1 MRSIRTGVSETDSR
15 KDLLGEVGRV
25 VVKIGSSSIM
35 RSQTS
40 ISRDFMDSVAE
51 QVARLREMGIEEGDT
66 VSIGDVEFDFVE

>member
-1 MRSIRTGVSETDSR
+1 MSSTPTGVSETESR

-35 RSQTS
+35 RNQTS

-51 QVARLREMGIEEGDT
+51 QVARLKEMGIEVLI
-66 VSIGDVEFDFVE
+66 VSSGAIV

>member
-1 MRSIRTGVSETDSR
+1 MSDTESR

-35 RSQTS
+35 RNQTS

-51 QVARLREMGIEEGDT
+51 QVARLREMGY
-66 VSIGDVEFDFVE
+66 DVQSLAIIDSLDDCKIMIRGNQ